1 MSDSLRDQLL
11 KAGLVTRKQATQVEQ
26 KQQRQQYRQTKGQKP
41 AQTDAQRLASEQ
53 ARAAKVARDRELNR
67 QRAEKADAK
76 ARHAEIRQLIDQHRL
91 PPLEGE
97 QFDYFNFVAGKKIR
111 RIALN
116 PDLRARLT
124 RGELSIVRHEGRSA
138 LVPADVAERIRERD
152 ERVVIAFSDA
162 PAAVDEDD
170 PYKDFI
176 VPDDLRW

>member
-1 MSDSLRDQLL
+1 MSESLRDQLL
-11 KAGLVTRKQATQVEQ
+11 KAGLVTKKQASQVEQ
-26 KQQRQQYRQTKGQKP
+26 TQQRQQYRQAKGQKP
-41 AQTDAQRLASEQ
+41 AQTDEQRRALEQ
-53 ARAAKVARDRELNR
+53 ARAAKVARDRELNQ
-67 QRAEKADAK
+67 QRAAKADAK

-116 PDLRARLT
+116 PELRARLA
-124 RGELSIVRHEGRSA
+124 RGELCIVRHEGRSA
-138 LVPADVAERIRERD
+138 LVPGDVAALIGERD

-162 PAAVDEDD
+162 PAAVDDDD
-170 PYKDFI
+170 PYKDFV

>member
-1 MSDSLRDQLL
+1 MSESLRDQLL
-11 KAGLVTRKQATQVEQ
+11 KAGLVTKKQATQVEQ
-26 KQQRQQYRQTKGQKP
+26 TQQRQQYRQAKGQKP
-41 AQTDAQRLASEQ
+41 AQTDEQRRALEQ
-53 ARAAKVARDRELNR
+53 ARAAKVARDRELNQ
-67 QRAEKADAK
+67 QRAAKADAK

-116 PDLRARLT
+116 PELRARLA
-124 RGELSIVRHEGRSA
+124 RGELCIVRHEGRSA
-138 LVPADVAERIRERD
+138 LVPGDVAARIGERD

-162 PAAVDEDD
+162 PAAVDDDD
-170 PYKDFI
+170 PYKDFV